1 MPAAQS
7 TQSPSPTD
15 SMESFEIKFRVTNTD
30 PAIPLQLQVCIDDQ
44 TLDSVTVTDAKH
56 CAYTVT
62 LDDGDHEL
70 KLIMTGKTTAHTV
83 LDPQGEIVTD
93 AMLEFANIEL
103 DEINIDTMLQSLA
116 VYTHDFNGTGDQV
129 HDEFYHAMGCNG
141 TASLKF
147 TTPVYLW
154 LLENM

>member
-1 MPAAQS
+1 
-7 TQSPSPTD
+7 
-15 SMESFEIKFRVTNTD
+15 MESFEIKFRVTNTD
-30 PAIPLQLQVCIDDQ
+30 PTIPLQLQVCMDDQ
-44 TLDSVTVTDAKH
+44 TVDSITVTDSRD

-70 KLIMTGKTTAHTV
+70 KLTMSGKTTDHTV
-83 LDPQGEIVTD
+83 LDPQDKIVTD

-103 DEINIDTMLQSLA
+103 DAINIDNMVQSLA
-116 VYTHDFNGTGDQV
+116 VYTHDFNGTGVQV
-129 HDEFYHAMGCNG
+129 HEQFYHAMGCNG